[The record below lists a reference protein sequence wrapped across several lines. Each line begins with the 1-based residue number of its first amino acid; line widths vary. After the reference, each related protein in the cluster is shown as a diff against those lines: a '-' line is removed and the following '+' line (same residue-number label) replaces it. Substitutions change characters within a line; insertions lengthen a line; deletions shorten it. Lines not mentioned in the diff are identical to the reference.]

1 MRASSIASRAGY
13 VDAQATLIRASL
25 IAAHSANQHEAGFQ
39 AAEVRFYFRLFAN
52 WLEQDVL
59 RPSLDLE
66 LTQVRRALESL
77 ERAGH
82 CTRSRGRR
90 FRLNEAGLLELV
102 EKLVDEVGIGFEEV
116 LFVLLIAASYRDI
129 LRARVQGAAVPISS
143 PARRRLGAALD
154 PSRIAKR
161 AVRNAE
167 KLVSDL
173 EQRIAADQSLETQL
187 YEMRKQGLSTV
198 QIVHRLT
205 DAGAYQLQRIR
216 PLAQL
221 LLQLPEDLR
230 EAELSAGIATRRG
243 ILFGPLLSRA
253 REELGQL
260 RQVALSFGGRYET

>member
-1 MRASSIASRAGY
+1 MRASSIATRAGY

-25 IAAHSANQHEAGFQ
+25 IAAHSANAAGFR

-66 LTQVRRALESL
+66 LTQIRRALQSL

-82 CTRSRGRR
+82 CTGLRARR
-90 FRLNEAGLLELV
+90 YRLNEAGLLELV

-129 LRARVQGAAVPISS
+129 LRARVHGAVVPISS
-143 PARRRLGAALD
+143 PARRRMGIALD
-154 PSRIAKR
+154 PARIAKR

-167 KLVSDL
+167 RLVSDL
-173 EQRIAADQSLETQL
+173 EQRIAADRSLESQL
-187 YEMRKQGLSTV
+187 GQMKREGLSTT
-198 QIVHRLT
+198 QIVERLT

-230 EAELSAGIATRRG
+230 AAELSAGIATRRA
-243 ILFGPLLSRA
+243 ILFVPLLARA
-253 REELGQL
+253 REELTQL
-260 RQVALSFGGRYET
+260 RRLAQGR